1 MKGDESKYPW
11 GQGGRSDRA
20 RREGVQRRVRG
31 SQHGSIP
38 GSIRESIR
46 GWMGAVFLLLCFAL
60 QEHSLAQGMASESL
74 LGTWVTY
81 DDDTQEPRAH
91 IKITQ
96 DAGVLSG
103 RIVKTLDPDA
113 PADERCVQC
122 RDDRKNQ
129 PILGLEIIRGG
140 AKKNDKEL
148 IWEGGKI
155 LDPEN
160 GEEYRFRIKMIDQGR
175 TLQVRGYLG
184 PFWRTQV
191 WRRL

>member
-1 MKGDESKYPW
+1 MSNRKNGTESHKKMNKLKRTKRMRD
-11 GQGGRSDRA
+11 GFGMQGWINLK
-20 RREGVQRRVRG
+20 V
-31 SQHGSIP
+31 
-38 GSIRESIR
+38 
-46 GWMGAVFLLLCFAL
+46 
-60 QEHSLAQGMASESL
+60 L
-74 LGTWVTY
+74 LGVFFLVFGLFIETPSFAQVSGGDGLVGVWVTH

-96 DAGVLSG
+96 DNGVLSG
-103 RIVKTLDPDA
+103 RIIKTLDPST
-113 PADERCVQC
+113 PADERCTLC
-122 RDDRKNQ
+122 KDDRKNQ

-140 AKKNDKEL
+140 AKKNKEEL

-160 GEEYRFRIKMIDQGR
+160 GEEYRFRIKLIDQGR

-191 WRRL
+191 WTRL